1 MPERAFFVSKK
12 IYMKFSSIAL
22 LLNIFQIAI
31 AAAPVEPVTLPTPET
46 LTSASAVVAESPL
59 ESTHRVVTAT
69 ITAYTARIQE
79 TDSSPCIAASGYDIC
94 ENADKKNVVAANFV
108 PFGTKLMIPKVFG
121 DKVFI
126 VEDRMNARF
135 NDMNIVDVL
144 FTGKTPQDA
153 VGSAVKFGRKKS
165 AVVILEE

>member
-1 MPERAFFVSKK
+1 
-12 IYMKFSSIAL
+12 MKFSSIAM

-31 AAAPVEPVTLPTPET
+31 AAAPVQPVALPTPET
-46 LTSASAVVAESPL
+46 LASASAVAAESPL

-69 ITAYTARIQE
+69 LSAYTARVQE

-94 ENADKKNVVAANFV
+94 ENEDEKNVVAANFV
-108 PFGTKLMIPKVFG
+108 PLGTKLMIPKIFG
-121 DKVFI
+121 DKVFT

-135 NDMNIVDVL
+135 NDTRTVDVL
-144 FTGKTPQDA
+144 FTGEKPHEA
-153 VGSAVKFGRKKS
+153 VNAALKFGRQKS